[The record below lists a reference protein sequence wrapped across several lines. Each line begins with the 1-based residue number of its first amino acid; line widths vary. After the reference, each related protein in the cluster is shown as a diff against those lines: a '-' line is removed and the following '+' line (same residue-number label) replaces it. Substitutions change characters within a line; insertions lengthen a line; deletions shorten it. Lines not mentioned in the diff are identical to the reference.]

1 MRRLLYHFSQVLLT
15 LFWGVCILIFI
26 AAFAGMGFAGGM
38 LIGCWD
44 DVRDIKFDDL
54 EYTAIETWQQH
65 LEVYSSVCE
74 VQTTDKIAFL
84 LDKLERLE
92 YEKVSE
98 IIPRLSQPG
107 EYAEALKAGKEK
119 GKENGTVRIH
129 LRDPDM
135 WDVAYPNLDVEAGHV
150 QISVK
155 DGKIVSIRNEDNVA
169 RHNFYLQPEKIE
181 DIADKDKGTTR
192 RLIPLLQMPQRLQG
206 AFIAIE
212 DRRFYEHWGVDIIRL
227 GGAFKGRILEGK
239 RLAGT
244 STLTQQL
251 ARNIYL
257 FEQRS
262 KRDYVRK
269 AREILLAVRIEK
281 VFSKDEIL
289 ERYLNHVDLG
299 RSRFGGKTLHGVQ
312 QAARGYFDKAVSEL
326 KNHECA
332 LLAALPKGP
341 AAFSPF
347 YNPKDAKNRRDIV
360 LGQMLRQDYIAGE
373 SEWLAAINAP
383 LLPQSLP
390 GSGMEATSKEA
401 GHFLQYVHEEL
412 RQLPELKGK
421 LYSGGLK
428 VITTID
434 MSMQSVAEKAVAE
447 HLRYMDE
454 RWGGRHLPNYD
465 ENKRTYYTNKRNP
478 NGVDPIDGY
487 LQAALIAFEPKTG
500 HIKAMVGGRDFYIG
514 DGQFNFYNRAVGSA
528 IRQPGSAFKPIVFA
542 ALLEEPAIVTP
553 ATVIVDEEWG
563 IVPFPGQWWAPGNY
577 TKGRFKGRVN
587 VRDIL
592 TSSINVPTARAVW
605 ETPIGENGIR
615 AGINRTVD
623 LAKRMGIKSRLD
635 PKPALSLG
643 ASDVTVLELT
653 SAYGIFAN
661 GGYRTKPKHIQ
672 YILDATGEVIYPP
685 DNYQVERTPV
695 LDEKV
700 AYQITSCLENVIN
713 DGTGIRAVNM
723 GLTRPAAGKTGTTN
737 GYVDAWFVG
746 YTTDLIV
753 GVWVGFD
760 RKDPRRRNY
769 NQQGAHAALPI
780 WARFMIDAAR
790 GPEKEFPVPDGI
802 VFREI
807 DKKSGLIKRAGACPE
822 ENISTEPFIEGQE
835 PKKLCNLHR

>member
-1 MRRLLYHFSQVLLT
+1 MLRLLYGFSQILLT
-15 LFWGVCILIFI
+15 LFWVVCILVSIT
-26 AAFAGMGFAGGM
+26 AFAGIGFAGGM
-38 LIGCWD
+38 LIGCWE

-54 EYTAIETWQQH
+54 EYDAVETWQQH

-74 VQTTDKIAFL
+74 VQKADKVVFL

-92 YEKVSE
+92 YKKVAE
-98 IIPRLSQPG
+98 IIPKLSQPG
-107 EYAEALKAGKEK
+107 EYAVSLDAPVSWDPKAEK
-119 GKENGTVRIH
+119 KPNGSVRIH
-129 LRDPDM
+129 LRDFEYPD
-135 WDVAYPNLDVEAGHV
+135 PNLDVETGRVH
-150 QISVK
+150 ISVQN
-155 DGKIVSIRNEDNVA
+155 GKIVSIRNTDNVG
-169 RHNFYLQPEKIE
+169 RQNFYLEPEKLA

-212 DRRFYEHWGVDIIRL
+212 DRRFYEHWGVDVIRL
-227 GGAFKGRILEGK
+227 GGAFKNRILYGR

-299 RSRFGGKTLHGVQ
+299 RSKFGGKTLHGVH
-312 QAARGYFDKAVSEL
+312 QAARGYFDKVVSEL
-326 KNHECA
+326 ENHECA

-347 YNPKDAKNRRDIV
+347 YNPESAKDRRDIV
-360 LGQMLRQDYIAGE
+360 LGQMLEQDYIAGE
-373 SEWLAAINAP
+373 SEWLTAKNAP

-390 GSGMEATSKEA
+390 GTSGQAKEA
-401 GHFLQYVHEEL
+401 GHFLQHIDREL
-412 RQLPELKGK
+412 LSMSADHPELKNK

-428 VITTID
+428 VYTTID

-447 HLRYMDE
+447 HLRYMDG
-454 RWGGRHLPNYD
+454 RWGKHLPNYD
-465 ENKRTYYTNKRNP
+465 ENKRNP
-478 NGVDPIDGY
+478 NGIDPIDGY

-500 HIKAMVGGRDFYIG
+500 DIKAMVGGRDFYIA
-514 DGQFNFYNRAVGSA
+514 DGEFNFYNRALGNA

-542 ALLEEPAIVTP
+542 ALLEAPAILTP
-553 ATVIVDEEWG
+553 ATVIIDEKWG
-563 IVPFPGQWWAPGNY
+563 MAPYPGQWWAPDNY
-577 TKGRFKGRVN
+577 SDMFKGPVIM
-587 VRDIL
+587 RDIL
-592 TSSINVPTARAVW
+592 RSSINVPTARAMLN
-605 ETPIGENGIR
+605 TPIGTNGIWE
-615 AGINRTVD
+615 GINRTVD
-623 LAKRMGIKSRLD
+623 LTKRMGIKSPMD

-643 ASDVTVLELT
+643 ASGMTVLELT

-661 GGYRTKPKHIQ
+661 GGYRTKPRHIQ

-695 LDEKV
+695 LDERV
-700 AYQITSCLENVIN
+700 AYQITSCLENVIKH
-713 DGTGIRAVNM
+713 GTGRRAIGM

-737 GYVDAWFVG
+737 DDTDAWFVG
-746 YTTDLIV
+746 YTTDLVV
-753 GVWVGFD
+753 GVWVGLNK
-760 RKDPRRRNY
+760 RDPRYRNY
-769 NQQGAHAALPI
+769 NQQGAWAALPI
-780 WARFMIDAAR
+780 WATFMIDAAR

-807 DKKSGLIKRAGACPE
+807 NKKSGLLKRAGYCPE
-822 ENISTEPFIEGQE
+822 EDISTEPFIEGQE
-835 PKKLCNLHR
+835 PKAVCTLHR

>member
-1 MRRLLYHFSQVLLT
+1 MLRLLYHFSQVLLT
-15 LFWGVCILIFI
+15 LFWVVCILIFM
-26 AAFAGMGFAGGM
+26 AAFAGIGFAGGM
-38 LIGCWD
+38 LIGCWE

-74 VQTTDKIAFL
+74 VQTADKIAFL

-92 YEKVSE
+92 YKKVSE

-107 EYAEALKAGKEK
+107 EYAQALKAGKEK

-129 LRDPDM
+129 LRDQDM

-169 RHNFYLQPEKIE
+169 RQNFYLQPEKID

-192 RLIPLLQMPQRLQG
+192 RLIPLLQMPRRLYG

-227 GGAFKGRILEGK
+227 GGAFKNRILYGQ

-312 QAARGYFDKAVSEL
+312 QAAGGYFNKAVSEL

-347 YNPKDAKNRRDIV
+347 YNPEYAKDRRDIV
-360 LGQMLRQDYIAGE
+360 LGQMLEQDYIAGE
-373 SEWLAAINAP
+373 SEWLTAINAP
-383 LLPQSLP
+383 LLPQNLP
-390 GSGMEATSKEA
+390 GGGVKMAQKDA
-401 GHFLQYVHEEL
+401 WHFLQDIHEEL

-447 HLRYMDE
+447 HLRYMDGK
-454 RWGGRHLPNYD
+454 WGWHLPNYD
-465 ENKRTYYTNKRNP
+465 ENKRNP

-500 HIKAMVGGRDFYIG
+500 HIKALVGGRDSYIANG
-514 DGQFNFYNRAVGSA
+514 RFNHYNRAVGSA
-528 IRQPGSAFKPIVFA
+528 RRQPGSAFKPIVFA
-542 ALLEEPAIVTP
+542 ALLEEPSIVTP

-563 IVPFPGQWWAPGNY
+563 MSPFPGQWWTPDNY
-577 TKGRFKGRVN
+577 SDIFKGPVI

-592 TSSINVPTARAVW
+592 TSSINVPTARAMLN
-605 ETPIGENGIR
+605 TPIGSNGIWE
-615 AGINRTVD
+615 GINRTVD
-623 LAKRMGIKSRLD
+623 LTKRMGIKSPMD

-643 ASDVTVLELT
+643 ASGMTVLELT

-661 GGYRTKPKHIQ
+661 GGYRTQPRYIQ
-672 YILDATGEVIYPP
+672 YILDTTGEVIYPP

-713 DGTGIRAVNM
+713 HGTGRRAIGM

-737 GYVDAWFVG
+737 DDVDAWFVG
-746 YTTDLIV
+746 YTTDMVV

-760 RKDPRRRNY
+760 KKDPKRRNY
-769 NQQGAHAALPI
+769 NQQGAWAALPI
-780 WARFMIDAAR
+780 WARFMIDATR

-807 DKKSGLIKRAGACPE
+807 DKKSGLLKRAGACPE
-822 ENISTEPFIEGQE
+822 EDISTEPFIEGQE